1 MSVLMPV
8 FIVFAATISVITG
21 KVIGIS
27 DGDTIKILTEDKQEL
42 RIRLNGIDCPEKKQ
56 AFGTKAK
63 EFTSDLVFGKDV
75 KVISRGTDRYGRVLG
90 EVILEDGRSLNKEL
104 LKNGYA
110 WWYEQYAKKE
120 IDLKNLQEQARRD
133 SIGLWKDKE
142 AIAPWEFRKASRQ
155 LTGK

>member
-63 EFTSDLVFGKDV
+63 EFTSDLVFGKNV